1 MRGERQSLTV
11 LITAFREA
19 GTIGRALEAFLG
31 QVPAD
36 AEILVVCPD
45 VETTAVI
52 QQYAACHPQIRHAPD
67 PGKGKPAA
75 LNIGLQA
82 ARGEIVVFSDGD
94 VYVGDGA
101 LAALL
106 APFADPQTGAVTG
119 QPVSLSPR
127 GTRLGYWSHLL
138 VGGAHRERLA
148 REAAGEFLLCSGY
161 LFAVR
166 KRLLMVAGG
175 EMARG
180 DDVTRATAVPRHP
193 APTTLPTRIT
203 HHASRAKSP
212 IPEDALAEDAVI
224 SHMIAQQAYRIR
236 YAPEAKVYVKYP
248 DTYADWLRQKVRSA
262 GGYAQ
267 EYVQSSPYRMRSAG
281 REARRGT
288 IFALKFAQSPRELW
302 WTLLLFLA
310 RLHLWLLVFWQV
322 KVRQRPLPEL
332 WQRVESTK

>member
-1 MRGERQSLTV
+1 MITV

-19 GTIGRALEAFLG
+19 RTVGRALDAFLG
-31 QVPAD
+31 QVPPD

-45 VETTAVI
+45 VETTAVV
-52 QQYAACHPQIRHAPD
+52 QQYAAQYPQIRHVSDA
-67 PGKGKPAA
+67 GKGKPAA

-82 ARGEIVVFSDGD
+82 AHGEIVVFSDGD

-101 LAALL
+101 LAVLL
-106 APFADPQTGAVTG
+106 APFADAQTGAVTG

-127 GTRLGYWSHLL
+127 DTRLGYWSHLL
-138 VGGAHRERLA
+138 VGGAHQERLA
-148 REAAGEFLLCSGY
+148 RETAREFLLCSGY
-161 LFAVR
+161 LFAIR
-166 KRLLMVAGG
+166 KSLIVPKLG
-175 EMARG
+175 ETAQG
-180 DDVTRATAVPRHP
+180 DGVTRATAAPRRP
-193 APTTLPTRIT
+193 APT
-203 HHASRAKSP
+203 P

-224 SHMIAQQAYRIR
+224 SHRIAQQGYRIR
-236 YAPEAKVYVKYP
+236 YVPEAKVYVKYP

-281 REARRGT
+281 REARHGT

-322 KVRQRPLPEL
+322 KVRKRPLPEL

>member
-1 MRGERQSLTV
+1 MITV

-19 GTIGRALEAFLG
+19 GTIGRALDAFLG

-52 QQYAACHPQIRHAPD
+52 QQYAARHPQTRHVPD

-106 APFADPQTGAVTG
+106 APFADAQTGAVTG

-127 GTRLGYWSHLL
+127 DTRLGYWSHLL

-148 REAAGEFLLCSGY
+148 REAVGEFLLCSGY
-161 LFAVR
+161 LFAARRDLLLSEGNETAR
-166 KRLLMVAGG
+166 K
-175 EMARG
+175 
-180 DDVTRATAVPRHP
+180 DNVT
-193 APTTLPTRIT
+193 
-203 HHASRAKSP
+203 SP
-212 IPEDALAEDAVI
+212 IRNTQYAIRTIPEDALAEDAVI
-224 SHMIAQQAYRIR
+224 SHMIAQQGYRIR

-281 REARRGT
+281 REARHGT
-288 IFALKFAQSPRELW
+288 VFALKFAQSPRELW

>member
-1 MRGERQSLTV
+1 MITV
-11 LITAFREA
+11 LITAFQEA
-19 GTIGRALEAFLG
+19 RTVGRALDAFLG
-31 QVPAD
+31 QVPPD

-52 QQYAACHPQIRHAPD
+52 QQYAAQYPQIRHVPD

-75 LNIGLQA
+75 LNIGLQTA
-82 ARGEIVVFSDGD
+82 QGEIVVFSDGD
-94 VYVGDGA
+94 VYVGDDA

-106 APFADPQTGAVTG
+106 APFADAQTGAVTG

-127 GTRLGYWSHLL
+127 NSRLGYWSHLL
-138 VGGAHRERLA
+138 VSGAHQERLA
-148 REAAGEFLLCSGY
+148 RQTSGEFLLCSGY
-161 LFAVR
+161 LFAIR
-166 KRLLMVAGG
+166 KSLIVPKRG
-175 EMARG
+175 ETAQG
-180 DDVTRATAVPRHP
+180 EDITRTTITPSRP
-193 APTTLPTRIT
+193 APT
-203 HHASRAKSP
+203 S

-224 SHMIAQQAYRIR
+224 SHRIAQQGYRIR
-236 YAPEAKVYVKYP
+236 YVPEAKVYVKYP

-281 REARRGT
+281 REARHGT

-322 KVRQRPLPEL
+322 KVRKRPLPEL

>member
-1 MRGERQSLTV
+1 MITV

-19 GTIGRALEAFLG
+19 GTIGRALDAFLR
-31 QVPAD
+31 QIPPD
-36 AEILVVCPD
+36 AKILVVCPD
-45 VETTAVI
+45 GETTAVI
-52 QQYAACHPQIRHAPD
+52 QQYAAQHPQIRHIPD

-82 ARGEIVVFSDGD
+82 AQGEIVVFSDGD
-94 VYVGDGA
+94 VYVGKDA

-106 APFADPQTGAVTG
+106 APLADPQIGAVTG

-127 GTRLGYWSHLL
+127 STRLGYWSHLL
-138 VGGAHRERLA
+138 VSAAHQTRLKRDEAGA
-148 REAAGEFLLCSGY
+148 FLLCSGY

-166 KRLLMVAGG
+166 KRLLTAGRGGG
-175 EMARG
+175 ETARE
-180 DDVTRATAVPRHP
+180 DDVTRPKTTPRRP
-193 APTTLPTRIT
+193 APT
-203 HHASRAKSP
+203 P

-224 SHMIAQQAYRIR
+224 SHLIAQQGYRIR
-236 YAPEAKVYVKYP
+236 YAPKAKVYVKYP
-248 DTYADWLRQKVRSA
+248 DSYGDWLRQKVRSA

-267 EYVQSSPYRMRSAG
+267 DYVQNSPHRMRSAG
-281 REARRGT
+281 LEARHGT
-288 IFALKFAQSPRELW
+288 VFALTFAQSPRELW

-322 KVRQRPLPEL
+322 KVRKRPLPEL

>member
-1 MRGERQSLTV
+1 MITV
-11 LITAFREA
+11 LITAFQEA
-19 GTIGRALEAFLG
+19 GTIGRALDAFLG

-45 VETTAVI
+45 AETTAVI
-52 QQYAACHPQIRHAPD
+52 QQYAARHPQIRHVPD

-94 VYVGDGA
+94 VYVGNGA

-106 APFADPQTGAVTG
+106 APFADAQTGAVTG

-127 GTRLGYWSHLL
+127 DTRLGYWSHLL

-148 REAAGEFLLCSGY
+148 REAVGEFLLCSGY
-161 LFAVR
+161 LFAARRDLLLSEGNETAR
-166 KRLLMVAGG
+166 K
-175 EMARG
+175 
-180 DDVTRATAVPRHP
+180 DNVT
-193 APTTLPTRIT
+193 
-203 HHASRAKSP
+203 SP
-212 IPEDALAEDAVI
+212 IRNTQYAIRTIPEDALAEDAVI
-224 SHMIAQQAYRIR
+224 SHMIAQQGYRIR

-281 REARRGT
+281 REARHGT
-288 IFALKFAQSPRELW
+288 VFALKFAQSPRELW